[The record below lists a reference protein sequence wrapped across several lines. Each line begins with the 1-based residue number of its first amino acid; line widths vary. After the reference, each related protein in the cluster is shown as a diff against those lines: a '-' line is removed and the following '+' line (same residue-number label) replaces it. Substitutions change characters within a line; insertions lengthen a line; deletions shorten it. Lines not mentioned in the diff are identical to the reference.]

1 MPTAALTA
9 VALALGI
16 LVGRLRCLTPSAA
29 LILFAL
35 VMTWALWWL
44 GCKKM
49 RCFGTLLLLVATAGL
64 VLSVQA
70 WTELEQETP
79 WPPEQTPVWTGAIV
93 SVSRMSAEN
102 TRVVV
107 RTTAG
112 QVQITVPGRQPQ
124 LLPGDHLVL
133 TGVPVRPP
141 RATNPGQY
149 DARVHLGLQ
158 RIHWRLFVDGDDD
171 WEHRTVFKPGLL
183 RAGAQLASR
192 WQQIY
197 LDTLPTQAAHLLSS
211 LVLGQRENL
220 ESATVEWFQQTGL
233 SHLLA
238 VSGFHVG
245 FAVLLVGL
253 VGRSVG
259 LSGSSLALAKL
270 AGVWL
275 FAAAAGLQTGVVRAA
290 LMVSVSLGAGYFR
303 RDQNP
308 AATLGVAA
316 LCLLCVQPLLLFDP
330 GFQLSIAATG
340 AILWSMRQMQARSAG
355 WGSWVMRS
363 LTLSLA
369 VQVVVLPL
377 IATHFHRVVWTVPL
391 TQLAAA
397 PLTGLAVLLGL
408 CTGWAGMVWLP
419 LAEAFSAVNQ
429 VVLSGLLIMLEKL
442 ASWPL
447 HGWHTPA
454 PGMVWVLGWYALLL
468 WHVKG
473 SGTKRGRA
481 HPGIGALL
489 LLIWLALWV
498 FAQTVYPFPENVRV
512 TVLDVGQGD
521 ALLIQTRC
529 GQNVLLDGGNRL
541 TGEGWVLDQG
551 TRVVLPFLRQAGV
564 QRLDVLYSHA
574 HDDHVG
580 GLTAIVATGMVQHL
594 WAPAQPGDTRNWQDL
609 QNALVKQGV
618 PCTVLQAGDV
628 LQLGANVRLD
638 VLAPP
643 AKGIPGV
650 ALSDLNNHSLVLLLT
665 AGSQRMLLTGD
676 LEEEGIRWLLSQT
689 DGPRANILKVPH
701 HGSNSSWDENWYR
714 AVGAEWAV
722 ISVGA
727 NRFGH
732 PGDDVVQTLAEQSC
746 VYRTD
751 WDGAVQIRMFTHRVQ
766 VRTQRERVRIW
777 RG

>member
-1 MPTAALTA
+1 
-9 VALALGI
+9 
-16 LVGRLRCLTPSAA
+16 
-29 LILFAL
+29 
-35 VMTWALWWL
+35 
-44 GCKKM
+44 
-49 RCFGTLLLLVATAGL
+49 
-64 VLSVQA
+64 
-70 WTELEQETP
+70 
-79 WPPEQTPVWTGAIV
+79 
-93 SVSRMSAEN
+93 
-102 TRVVV
+102 
-107 RTTAG
+107 
-112 QVQITVPGRQPQ
+112 
-124 LLPGDHLVL
+124 
-133 TGVPVRPP
+133 
-141 RATNPGQY
+141 
-149 DARVHLGLQ
+149 
-158 RIHWRLFVDGDDD
+158 
-171 WEHRTVFKPGLL
+171 
-183 RAGAQLASR
+183 
-192 WQQIY
+192 
-197 LDTLPTQAAHLLSS
+197 
-211 LVLGQRENL
+211 
-220 ESATVEWFQQTGL
+220 
-233 SHLLA
+233 
-238 VSGFHVG
+238 
-245 FAVLLVGL
+245 
-253 VGRSVG
+253 
-259 LSGSSLALAKL
+259 
-270 AGVWL
+270 
-275 FAAAAGLQTGVVRAA
+275 
-290 LMVSVSLGAGYFR
+290 
-303 RDQNP
+303 
-308 AATLGVAA
+308 
-316 LCLLCVQPLLLFDP
+316 
-330 GFQLSIAATG
+330 
-340 AILWSMRQMQARSAG
+340 
-355 WGSWVMRS
+355 MRS